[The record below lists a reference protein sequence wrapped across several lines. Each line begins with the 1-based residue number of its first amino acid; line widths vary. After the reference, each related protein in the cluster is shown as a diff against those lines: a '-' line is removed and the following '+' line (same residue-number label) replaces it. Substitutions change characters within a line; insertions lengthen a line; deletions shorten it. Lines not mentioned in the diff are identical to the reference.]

1 MKKIDRL
8 ILRSFVGPLLLTFS
22 LSVLVLLMQFVW
34 KYVDDLVGKGLE
46 FSVIAELL
54 LYASATF
61 VPMALPIAVLFA
73 SIMTMGNFGEKYE
86 LVAMKAGGI
95 SVRRAMMPMALVVLL
110 LTGVAFYFANNVMPT
125 AMLKYR
131 VTLYDIT
138 RKKPAINIRPGE
150 YYKELEGYV
159 IRVGEKDK
167 DGHELRDVVIYD
179 HTKGSSQ
186 MNVIV
191 AKRGNMQASSDNRFL
206 RFTLYDGYSYSELSD
221 GKNYQRRPFT
231 TVGFREQSINI
242 DISSFAFN
250 RTVEGEFK
258 GSYQMMNIYQLD
270 TSVAR
275 LDSTLNEKYRHYRA
289 SMVSPLRAYSASNQA
304 ILPERQRTACD
315 QHGAKQSNN
324 QAIESL
330 LSKLSPDDRARA
342 YSHARNLAQGAANE
356 AQLYADT
363 FDGEREYI
371 NRHHIEWHR
380 KFTLSVACLLLFL
393 IGAPFGSIVRKGGLG
408 LPLVA
413 SVGFFVL
420 YYVVGMI
427 AEKAVRES
435 ALGPEGMW
443 ISSLVMLP
451 IGIVLTLQATTD
463 SSFFDGSSW
472 GKFFRHLFRRSK

>member
-34 KYVDDLVGKGLE
+34 KCVDDLVGKGLE
-46 FSVIAELL
+46 FSIIAELL

-95 SVRRAMMPMALVVLL
+95 SVRRAMMPMAIVVIL

-159 IRVGEKDK
+159 IRVGHKDR
-167 DGHELRDVVIYD
+167 DGHELRDVIIYD
-179 HTKGSSQ
+179 HTKGASQ
-186 MNVIV
+186 TNVIV
-191 AKRGNMQASSDNRFL
+191 ARRGNMQASSDNRFL
-206 RFTLYDGYSYSELSD
+206 RFTLYEGYSYSELTD
-221 GKNYQRRPFT
+221 GKNSIRRPFT
-231 TVGFREQSINI
+231 TIGFSEQSINI

-275 LDSTLNEKYRHYRA
+275 LDSTLHEKYRHYRH
-289 SMVSPLRAYSASNQA
+289 SMVAPLHAYF
-304 ILPERQRTACD
+304 
-315 QHGAKQSNN
+315 
-324 QAIESL
+324 ESENAHTHSSSHTFDHL
-330 LSKLSPDDRARA
+330 LSRLSSSERSRV
-342 YSHARNLAQGAANE
+342 YNHARNLALSATNE
-356 AQLYADT
+356 AQMYADT

-472 GKFFRHLFRRSK
+472 GKFFRRLFRRKE

>member
-22 LSVLVLLMQFVW
+22 LAVLVLLMQFVW

-191 AKRGNMQASSDNRFL
+191 AQRGNMQASSDNRFL
-206 RFTLYDGYSYSELSD
+206 RFMLYDGYSYSELSN
-221 GKNYQRRPFT
+221 GKNFQRRPFT

-275 LDSTLNEKYRHYRA
+275 LDSTLCEKYRHYRA
-289 SMVSPLRAYSASNQA
+289 SMVSPLRAYSAATQPPSHSA
-304 ILPERQRTACD
+304 T
-315 QHGAKQSNN
+315 HHS
-324 QAIESL
+324 SL
-330 LSKLSPDDRARA
+330 LERLSQEDRARV

-472 GKFFRHLFRRSK
+472 GKFFRHLFRRRK

>member
-1 MKKIDRL
+1 VKKIDRL

-159 IRVGEKDK
+159 IRVGEKSK
-167 DGHELRDVVIYD
+167 DGRELRDVVIYD

-191 AKRGNMQASSDNRFL
+191 AQRGNMQASSDNRFL

-221 GKNYQRRPFT
+221 GKNFLRRPFT
-231 TVGFREQSINI
+231 TLGFSEMYINI

-250 RTVEGEFK
+250 RTMEGEFK

-275 LDSTLNEKYRHYRA
+275 LDSILQEKYSNYRQT
-289 SMVSPLRAYSASNQA
+289 MVAPLHAWQQYGANVSSHSGTPH
-304 ILPERQRTACD
+304 LPHT
-315 QHGAKQSNN
+315 
-324 QAIESL
+324 L
-330 LSKLSPDDRARA
+330 LQKLSPADRSRA
-342 YSHARNLAQGAANE
+342 INHARNLAQGALNE
-356 AQLYADT
+356 AQMYADT
-363 FDGEREYI
+363 FAGEREYI

-472 GKFFRHLFRRSK
+472 RKFFGRLFCRSH